1 MAAVI
6 TGVLP
11 GSKAAKKRIAAGDT
25 LLSVNGHTV
34 TDVLDYRFYLNDTRL
49 EVAIRTAKGKE
60 KTVKIKKDEDEDIG
74 LQFDTYL
81 MDKQRCCKNKC
92 IFCFID
98 QLPKGLRESLYF
110 KDDDSRLS
118 FLFGNYITMTNLEE
132 SEIDRIIQMHISP
145 VNVSVHTMN
154 PDLRVKMMKNPNA
167 ASSLRYLK
175 KMADAGIT
183 LNTQLVLC
191 PGINDGD
198 ELLFSLTELAKLAPA
213 VQSVAAV
220 PIGLTCHREGLY
232 PLRGYTAEEA
242 GKVIDMIETFNAEE
256 AQKGS
261 GVRAYAADEFF
272 IKAGRRMPDEAYY
285 ADYPQLENG
294 VGMWTLLRT
303 EFMNALANEEPIA
316 FEEPRRISCVTGE
329 AAYPLIKELADAAN
343 AKCKGLQVQV
353 FRAEN
358 RLFGQTVTVAGL
370 LCGADMAAALQGQ
383 DLGEK
388 LLIPAVT
395 LRREED
401 MFLDDMTID
410 ELSHILHTPV
420 VPVINDGAV
429 LLDEM
434 LGLI

>member
-1 MAAVI
+1 MGAVI

-25 LLSVNGHTV
+25 LLAVNGHTV
-34 TDVLDYRFYLNDTRL
+34 TDVLDYRFYLNDSRL
-49 EVAIRTAKGKE
+49 SVQILTAKGKE
-60 KTVKIKKDEDEDIG
+60 KTVRIKKDEEEDIG
-74 LQFDTYL
+74 LLFDTYL

-92 IFCFID
+92 VFCFID
-98 QLPKGLRESLYF
+98 QLPEGLRESLYF

-118 FLFGNYITMTNLEE
+118 FLFGNYITMTNLDE
-132 SEIDRIIQMHISP
+132 SEIDRIIAMHISP

-154 PDLRVKMMKNPNA
+154 PALRVEMMKNPNA

-198 ELLFSLTELAKLAPA
+198 ELMFSLTELAKFAPS
-213 VQSVAAV
+213 VQSIAAV
-220 PIGLTCHREGLY
+220 PVGLTCHREGLY

-242 GKVIDMIETFNAEE
+242 GNVIDMIDSFNAGE
-256 AQKGS
+256 AEKGS
-261 GVRAYAADEFF
+261 RVRAYAADEFF
-272 IKAGRRMPDEAYY
+272 IKAGRKMPGEEYY
-285 ADYPQLENG
+285 GDYPQLENG
-294 VGMWTLLRT
+294 VGMWTLLRS
-303 EFMNALANEEPIA
+303 EFMQALAERKNDTLERPKK
-316 FEEPRRISCVTGE
+316 ISCVTGE
-329 AAYPLIKELADAAN
+329 AAYPLIKELADSAN
-343 AKCKGLQVQV
+343 AAFPGLQVTV
-353 FRAEN
+353 YKAEN
-358 RLFGQTVTVAGL
+358 RLFGQSVTVAGL
-370 LCGADMAAALQGQ
+370 LCGADMAAALAGC

-401 MFLDDMTID
+401 MFLDDMTVSDLAGKLQIK
-410 ELSHILHTPV
+410 V
-420 VPVINDGAV
+420 VPVINDGGA

-434 LGLI
+434 LAD